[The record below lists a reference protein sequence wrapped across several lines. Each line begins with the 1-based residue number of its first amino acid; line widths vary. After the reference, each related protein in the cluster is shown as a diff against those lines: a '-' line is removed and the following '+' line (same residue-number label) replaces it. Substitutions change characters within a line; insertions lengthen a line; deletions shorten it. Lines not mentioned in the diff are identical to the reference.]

1 MDWLSDGI
9 IGYIVSVYEGFFTN
23 VSALIT
29 EAMKT
34 PSGFNATAWKAISDF
49 HNNAVLPVAW
59 MILTLFLLFDLVRI
73 IRKYN
78 AHGTDLIYCVSL
90 TLFKI
95 GFAKMIMENSL
106 IFVDAIFSI
115 ATEILSSGKQYIT
128 TSGSVNV
135 DITKLTDALD
145 KTNIVSLLG
154 LMISSF
160 IINLANSLCNVLS
173 FCVVRLRF
181 IEIYVMTAISSLP
194 LATLPNEEYKSI
206 GINYIK
212 RMAGL
217 ATHAILIVIVL
228 YLYTILV
235 TTDMFVGSN
244 ANALDGLLSGL
255 GYSILMVIALF
266 QTGGWAK
273 SAWGAS

>member
-9 IGYIVSVYEGFFTN
+9 VGYIVGVYQGFFTS
-23 VSALIT
+23 VTSLID

-34 PSGFNATAWKAISDF
+34 PSSFNGVAWKAVTDF
-49 HNNAVLPVAW
+49 HDNAVLPVAW
-59 MILTLFLLFDLVRI
+59 TLLSLFLLFDLVRI

-78 AHGTDLIYCVSL
+78 AQGMELIYCVSM

-95 GFAKMIMENSL
+95 GFAKIIMENGMVIVNG
-106 IFVDAIFSI
+106 IFGIG
-115 ATEILSSGKQYIT
+115 TYILSLGKGYIS
-128 TSGSVNV
+128 TSANANI

-160 IINLANSLCNVLS
+160 IIDLANKMCNVLS

-181 IEIYVMTAISSLP
+181 IEIYVMTAITSLP
-194 LATLPNEEYKSI
+194 LSTLPSEEYKSI
-206 GINYIK
+206 GIGYLK

-217 ATHAILIVIVL
+217 ATHAIFIVIVL
-228 YLYTILV
+228 YLYSILV
-235 TTDMFVGSN
+235 TTDMFVGN
-244 ANALDGLLSGL
+244 NVNALDGLLSGL

-273 SAWGAS
+273 SVWSAN

>member
-9 IGYIVSVYEGFFTN
+9 VGYIVSVYEGFFTN

-34 PSGFNATAWKAISDF
+34 PSGFNTIAWKAVSDF
-49 HNNAVLPVAW
+49 HNNAVLPVSW

-78 AHGTDLIYCVSL
+78 AHGSDLIYCVSL
-90 TLFKI
+90 TIFKI
-95 GFAKMIMENSL
+95 GLSKMVMENSL
-106 IFVDAIFSI
+106 ILVDGIFEIS
-115 ATEILSSGKQYIT
+115 TYILSLGKQYIT
-128 TSGSVNV
+128 TDGSVSV
-135 DITKLTDALD
+135 DVTRLTDTLD

-206 GINYIK
+206 AINYIK
-212 RMAGL
+212 RLAGL
-217 ATHAILIVIVL
+217 ATHAVFIVIVL
-228 YLYTILV
+228 YLYAILV
-235 TTDMFVGSN
+235 TSDMFIGSN

-273 SAWGAS
+273 SVWSAS